1 MFRKLFESNYPNLA
15 DKIKSSKN
23 VICEREMEVKL
34 IDGRAYI
41 FDGYHQTLRQL
52 PTNSKYLTK
61 EEFKIEFAYRLRKVM
76 TVKKISQVELSHLT
90 DIQLTDINRYVQGKA
105 IPTFYTV
112 DKIAKAL
119 DVSVDEFRY
128 I

>member
-52 PTNSKYLTK
+52 PKNSKYLTK
-61 EEFKIEFAYRLRKVM
+61 DEFRIEFAYRLRKVM
-76 TVKKISQVELSHLT
+76 AVKKVSQVELSHAT
-90 DIQLTDINRYVQGKA
+90 DIQITDINRYVNGKA
-105 IPTFYTV
+105 VPTFYNV